1 MKAFF
6 VILLAAM
13 TAWIAVTA
21 DEMEKAHAAAGRP
34 AKVRT
39 SGKGNP
45 SAERLEELVN
55 VYGARQVLLAA
66 VGIILGLI
74 LAVTVAMTVFKIIA
88 IGCVAFLLFVLWQAW
103 DRGYI
108 TESRAEW
115 PTSHCR
121 SRLA

>member
-1 MKAFF
+1 MKAFL

-45 SAERLEELVN
+45 SAERLEELVRT
-55 VYGARQVLLAA
+55 YGARQVLLAA
-66 VGIILGLI
+66 VGIVLGLI
-74 LAVTVAMTVFKIIA
+74 LAVSVAMIVFKIIA

-108 TESRAEW
+108 TAPRAEW
-115 PTSHCR
+115 PTTQR
-121 SRLA
+121 LSRLA